1 MWGPPVR
8 AMWPQLA
15 LTLLLLLVRL
25 SSSKMVMDEASC
37 HEVEEEEC
45 GLCHTVYMEECSM
58 KEVEEMR
65 PTKKRMCRPR
75 QECKMEMVVEEV
87 EESRPVCSVKAMDS
101 QHKPCRM
108 SDENNINGCRR
119 MVDCK
124 IKKKMMKK
132 PKEKKV
138 CVKGKGEECFN
149 VVKLEKQMQE
159 KKSCS
164 FHPKT
169 VCHPS
174 RMKECRRVKKK
185 MCNYLDSNRL

>member
-1 MWGPPVR
+1 
-8 AMWPQLA
+8 
-15 LTLLLLLVRL
+15 
-25 SSSKMVMDEASC
+25 
-37 HEVEEEEC
+37 
-45 GLCHTVYMEECSM
+45 
-58 KEVEEMR
+58 
-65 PTKKRMCRPR
+65 
-75 QECKMEMVVEEV
+75 
-87 EESRPVCSVKAMDS
+87 
-101 QHKPCRM
+101 
-108 SDENNINGCRR
+108 

-138 CVKGKGEECFN
+138 CAKGKGEVCFN

>member
-1 MWGPPVR
+1 MWGPPLR
-8 AMWPQLA
+8 AIWP
-15 LTLLLLLVRL
+15 LTLLLVLLIRV
-25 SSSKMVMDEASC
+25 SSSKMVMDESSC

-65 PTKKRMCRPR
+65 PMKKRMCRPR